1 MENNEVYDGKF
12 IGSILIVGRTEC
24 GKTTFVQKLALNN
37 FFGELKKVKWLS
49 GIKLSKKREAE
60 IESNFYCEVKFSY
73 PKDTDELADE
83 VEGYKL
89 QNNIQNS
96 ENVNIFGEKS
106 KRDKLIVFDDVS
118 GLADESKKFVSFLT
132 VARKYNYNCIYI
144 FHTIYPEKSNWQ
156 SIISQTNIF
165 NIFPASVPLSMVK
178 KILESACIRKTSKYI
193 PHSSLWISR
202 LFIELANKN
211 DKVCLTLD
219 CSNKNKDGPGRFR
232 TEADD
237 PVSQFCY
244 FNLHN
249 DEQVYNQFVS
259 KRINS
264 ENENN
269 SHNFKIVEVIS
280 KLDKKVVFNAANQ
293 LKELNDDT
301 EASRPSET
309 FRDGTSEIQRGKKR
323 ATATTTESIIRNNE
337 IFRKRAKPGYLLRR

>member
-1 MENNEVYDGKF
+1 
-12 IGSILIVGRTEC
+12 
-24 GKTTFVQKLALNN
+24 
-37 FFGELKKVKWLS
+37 
-49 GIKLSKKREAE
+49 
-60 IESNFYCEVKFSY
+60 
-73 PKDTDELADE
+73 
-83 VEGYKL
+83 
-89 QNNIQNS
+89 
-96 ENVNIFGEKS
+96 
-106 KRDKLIVFDDVS
+106 
-118 GLADESKKFVSFLT
+118 
-132 VARKYNYNCIYI
+132 
-144 FHTIYPEKSNWQ
+144 
-156 SIISQTNIF
+156 
-165 NIFPASVPLSMVK
+165 MVK
-178 KILESACIRKTSKYI
+178 KILESACIRKNSKYI

-232 TEADD
+232 TEADN

-264 ENENN
+264 VNENN
-269 SHNFKIVEVIS
+269 SHHFKIVEVIS

-309 FRDGTSEIQRGKKR
+309 FRDGASEIQRGKKR
-323 ATATTTESIIRNNE
+323 ATATRTESINRNNE